1 MTMSEWALRWDRGSL
16 VVQSLGAM
24 LLPRFDLPDDR
35 SIAPLATP
43 PWAREPRTPGQPRCV
58 GFMRGEWPC
67 IPFGLAGP
75 SPEVAPRWRPFFSE
89 AAEGPL
95 HGPGSNLHWSL
106 LDRSPRHLSLRVD
119 YPAEHEIAWVE
130 RRLSVADGR
139 AAVDCE
145 LAVMARRDA
154 RLPIGLH
161 PIMRLP
167 RRSGAARLRPG
178 AFKFG
183 ITCPYRFEAKGSV
196 AGLDR
201 RFTDLARVPAA
212 DGRPFDLSRYPLEG
226 AYEDALQLCGIEGRV
241 DVDNL
246 EEGYTFS
253 VELGSGCLSLLHR
266 LDQQCRPQIG
276 ALERPPSGARH
287 RACLL
292 GAGPG
297 EQGEPGRKSPS
308 PGWRAHRR
316 PVSRRRD
323 LAHAIP
329 PGPGA
334 LGMRDC
340 VRNSG
345 PGDSAIVGGT

>member
-43 PWAREPRTPGQPRCV
+43 PWAREPRTPGQPLCV
-58 GFMRGEWPC
+58 EFMRGEWPC

-161 PIMRLP
+161 PIVRLP
-167 RRSGAARLRPG
+167 RRSGAARLRLG

-226 AYEDALQLCGIEGRV
+226 AYEDALQLCGIEGRCEL
-241 DVDNL
+241 DNL

-253 VELGSGCLSLLHR
+253 VEW
-266 LDQQCRPQIG
+266 DPV
-276 ALERPPSGARH
+276 AFPSCIVWISNA
-287 RACLL
+287 
-292 GAGPG
+292 
-297 EQGEPGRKSPS
+297 GRKSAPWN
-308 PGWRAHRR
+308 GRH
-316 PVSRRRD
+316 
-323 LAHAIP
+323 L
-329 PGPGA
+329 A
-334 LGMRDC
+334 LGIEPVC
-340 VRNSG
+340 
-345 PGDSAIVGGT
+345 SALGLGNKVSEAENPLVQDGEPTAARFRAGEIWRTQYRLGLEPLA